1 MESWIQTL
9 GDDGHVAVE
18 VVVPPTMDMAVAAVD
33 EMVPAAVREDQVLTP
48 AVKREEE
55 EAAKGLVC
63 EGEEAVVVVWAEQV
77 ELRHDEDTQ
86 VELGH
91 GEGAQVELGHGK
103 DVQVDAQVD
112 ASVQQYGEWY
122 FVFGKSSDGVFIIL
136 HRSTRKMK
144 SNKLQPAPWTT

>member
-1 MESWIQTL
+1 MEGERDDDLGFQDQVASWAWVKDLDPDMESWIQTL

-18 VVVPPTMDMAVAAVD
+18 VVVPPTMDMVVAAVD
-33 EMVPAAVREDQVLTP
+33 EMVPAAVREDQVLAP

-63 EGEEAVVVVWAEQV
+63 EGEEAVVVVRAEQV
-77 ELRHDEDTQ
+77 ELRQGEDAQ

-91 GEGAQVELGHGK
+91 GEGAQVELGHGE

-112 ASVQQYGEWY
+112 APVQQYGE
-122 FVFGKSSDGVFIIL
+122 
-136 HRSTRKMK
+136 
-144 SNKLQPAPWTT
+144 